1 MSHVRERGSNVTQVF
16 FMPVVMDGTLG
27 DVWGGR
33 GEWIVFVVRRRSQI
47 ASESLFLFIDVVR
60 EAKFGHAQRHAGP
73 DGSVDT

>member
-16 FMPVVMDGTLG
+16 FMPGVMGGTLG
-27 DVWGGR
+27 YVWGGR

-60 EAKFGHAQRHAGP
+60 EAELGHAQRHAGP